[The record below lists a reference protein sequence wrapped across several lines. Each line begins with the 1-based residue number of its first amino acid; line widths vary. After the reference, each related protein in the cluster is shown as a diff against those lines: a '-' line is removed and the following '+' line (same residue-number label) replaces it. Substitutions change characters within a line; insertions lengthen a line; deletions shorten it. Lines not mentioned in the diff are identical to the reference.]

1 MQLEKTIDSKSV
13 TITNRGMIT
22 IPAGFRKRFNLK
34 DGDKVFIIEDEGTL
48 KIIPIKSE
56 EELMKDSYTAEGMLK
71 SMEESKKEELKQED
85 K

>member
-1 MQLEKTIDSKSV
+1 MELAKSNGAKSV

-22 IPAGFRKRFNLK
+22 IPSKFRKRYNLK
-34 DGDKVFIIEDEGTL
+34 DGNKVFIIEDEGSL

-56 EELMKDSYTAEGMLK
+56 EELRKDSYTAEEMLK
-71 SMEESKKEELKQED
+71 SMEESKREELEQEE